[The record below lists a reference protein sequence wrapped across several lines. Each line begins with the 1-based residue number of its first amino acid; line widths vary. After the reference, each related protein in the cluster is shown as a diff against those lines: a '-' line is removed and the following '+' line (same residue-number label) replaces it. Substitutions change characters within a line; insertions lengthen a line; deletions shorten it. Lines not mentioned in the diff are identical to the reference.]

1 MKKYLTLTN
10 IKYVLFMFG
19 VILFLFNMDITYQ
32 GLKVIQFSSTGI
44 FISLNFIDSLLAFI
58 PYLFIR
64 IWEAFYK

>member
-10 IKYVLFMFG
+10 IKYVLFMLG
-19 VILFLFNMDITYQ
+19 VILFLFEAPSSV
-32 GLKVIQFSSTGI
+32 GLKIIHFNSSGVYIGNT
-44 FISLNFIDSLLAFI
+44 LIDGLLGFV